1 MVKNEAPCA
10 GSGRFNILG
19 LRPKKISTPKQVGVD
34 TRNVKACTACGL
46 QRYVV
51 ESRDSEFFVD
61 AFEELLHRLVVVF
74 DKLLAQ
80 QGAFLEKLVQTAEG
94 NITTC

>member
-1 MVKNEAPCA
+1 VAERRN
-10 GSGRFNILG
+10 R
-19 LRPKKISTPKQVGVD
+19 QV
-34 TRNVKACTACGL
+34 
-46 QRYVV
+46 
-51 ESRDSEFFVD
+51 FVD